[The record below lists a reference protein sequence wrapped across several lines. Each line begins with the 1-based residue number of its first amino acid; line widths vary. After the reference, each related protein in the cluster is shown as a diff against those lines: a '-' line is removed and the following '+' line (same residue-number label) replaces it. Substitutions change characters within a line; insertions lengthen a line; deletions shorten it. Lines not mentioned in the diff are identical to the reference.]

1 MSIATPL
8 DRFSATVKPE
18 WIDHNGHMNMGYYM
32 VVFDY
37 ATDEFMKFVRLTRAH
52 REQHHVTTFS
62 LEGHI
67 TYNREIGKGDPM
79 RFTTQLLDF
88 DAKRFH
94 YIHHMYHGTEGYLA
108 ATNELM
114 SIHISKETRRSAPM
128 QPEILDRLAAIK
140 EAHDE
145 LPQNPYAGRVIGLS
159 ARATTN
165 T

>member
-1 MSIATPL
+1 
-8 DRFSATVKPE
+8 
-18 WIDHNGHMNMGYYM
+18 
-32 VVFDY
+32 
-37 ATDEFMKFVRLTRAH
+37 
-52 REQHHVTTFS
+52 
-62 LEGHI
+62 
-67 TYNREIGKGDPM
+67 M

-114 SIHISKETRRSAPM
+114 SIHISEETRRSAPM

-145 LPQNPYAGRVIGLS
+145 LPQNPYAGRVIGLR